1 MSIKDDPRFKYITK
15 LVATQLSVP
24 GGQTVTAAMVDKGSN
39 ATFVQ
44 EFMAGADAGYEPR
57 MALLF
62 YLQPTGGSSDPVV
75 FMTDGMDSQLA
86 GKCCY
91 VVRNT
96 APKEPVKD
104 VEMDCNVGTISCTQK
119 GANPMDTM
127 AGLIKELY
135 FPLLNT
141 NGFGFMKKMTAE
153 HKKKLIHDALGFE
166 KNLHK
171 ALGELKL
178 VMSLE
183 TPADNFIIE
192 SKPAAVMAAAANA
205 DFVTEYERVIKEWT
219 DMTEALLNEP
229 EKMETTDEDDD
240 IGPRT
245 ELLWWQTRATKLNS
259 IVDDLRKEKCQMVLL
274 VLQQCKS
281 RQLKKWRAI
290 NNAITDALNEAKDNV
305 KYLATLDKYI
315 EPLYTATPP
324 EVHESLSGL
333 LNNLRMMH
341 AIARYYATPERM
353 TVLFTKITAQMIAN
367 CRKWVTS
374 KGALWDQDIGELLKA
389 LNVCYSLFNEY
400 RSEYD
405 KTRDKLKEVPSSKQ
419 FEFSENIIFSKS
431 NLFQRRV
438 EKLIDLFTTVDQFTK
453 LAKRD
458 LEGLEGLMKNFFSM
472 VGDFK
477 RKPYDLFDFQLNQFD
492 RDYLEFLAN
501 IHELESSLQ
510 GFINSSFER
519 ITSTE
524 AAMLL
529 LDQLRHMLQRD
540 SLKDDLE
547 SKRLTIFQHF
557 LGDLEVVSR
566 TYEKLKNNP
575 PITRNVPPV
584 TGNVLWARQLMRRIE
599 QPMQQFRNHQELM
612 ELKDSKKA
620 VKVYNKIARTVVE
633 FEALWELA
641 WVRGIEAAKSGL
653 QSTLLVRHPTTEK
666 LYVNF
671 DHQILELMKEA
682 KCLRRLG
689 HEIPESAKMV
699 LMMEDKYKH
708 HYNLLSYALVEY
720 ERVMANVPELLMNLL
735 KPHIAELTAVINPGL
750 VTLTWTSMNISA
762 FLQRFHSEMLRFNEL
777 VDKLK
782 DIMANRLVRN
792 QKTIAELPLVD
803 MPSGGEGEETGLLP
817 LDKFVDM
824 QVKFSEEQTAT
835 LSAKSIEIEHALKDL
850 IVQIMEYP
858 LSFVQESVDPA
869 EIAKLSEH
877 FSTTSYKAVQD
888 CTRLSL
894 ETLKGRIA
902 ARSLATFLFIDKPL
916 FEVSVEMT
924 PKGAKMN
931 PELGEIQT
939 AINTVVRAVLS
950 CSKQIS
956 LWENDDNYASGK
968 NVFDVVSKDKDVVR
982 VVLLLTGALEG
993 VKRQV
998 YEYMHTMTK
1007 YDYLWKDNK
1016 KAAYNAFMSKD
1027 PSLEDFEAELKKY
1040 DLVEQEIMRIPQKH
1054 NIGAIALETLALKT
1068 ALSTEAKTWKKQ
1080 YAQNL
1085 HGQARTELATIT
1097 EWIEKHTRYLK
1108 RELNDLDDVRVA
1120 VGYLAAI
1127 REKETMLDWEFGP
1140 ILEKYSLLTKYNV
1153 DIPKEE
1159 TDQVDDLE
1167 YAWRRLKTVANGV
1180 NEHLG
1185 AHQMQYKKTLVRN
1198 VRMFVVDVAQFRSD
1212 FEANGPGVPGLPPLE
1227 ANERLRKFQRLYE
1240 ERGRKFE
1247 AYSAGEALFGL
1258 PLTTYPELEKTKEE
1272 LGLLSKLYD
1281 LFTTVLDTI
1290 TGYNDMHWADV
1301 CGFTTGPKGPESN
1314 ISIMV
1319 KKLEEFQLGI
1329 KKMPKELRG
1338 WDAYLELKKM
1348 VDEFLETLPLVEQLA
1363 NPSLRE
1369 RHWKALETL
1378 TGKKLEVT
1386 LESFMLKDLLDAG
1399 ILQVSEDVEEI
1410 AGSAVKELAI
1420 EGKLDAIADDWAV
1433 RALTFAPFKTRGN
1446 IILNTGAT
1454 AELMEGLEEAQ
1465 MGLGSMLASRFV
1477 IPFKEKATLWVEQL
1491 STIGETLEQ
1500 WVAVQAM
1507 WNYLEAV
1514 FTSGDISKQLPQ
1526 ESKRFQGIDKNWVK
1540 IMSKGNEVP
1549 NLVNYIVGNDT
1560 LQQLLPHMFEQLELC
1575 QKALSGYLDQKRAA
1589 FPRFFFVADAT
1600 LLEVLSQGS
1609 NPQAIQPHLQSCFD
1623 SVVYAE
1629 FNKKDKA
1636 KVEALFSGEGQSI
1649 KLTQIVNAE
1658 GNIEDWLGKLLR
1670 EMQVT
1675 VSRII
1680 CYAAAD
1686 SEHMSTEE
1694 LTHKYQ
1700 AQVSLIGIQF
1710 KWTADS
1716 EDALYRAKA
1725 EKGIIKAT
1733 NKKHQQRLT
1742 DLVAINMR
1750 PDQELRNFGK
1760 WTRKKVETMIVVD
1773 VHQRDVFVDIERFRV
1788 KDIEDFEWQK
1798 QARFYWDFD
1807 HDAAKI
1813 SIADVDFHYTNEYLG
1828 VKERLVITPLTD
1840 RCYVT
1845 LSQALG
1851 MFLGGAPAGPA
1862 GTGKTETTK
1871 DMGCTLGKFVMV
1883 TNCGDQMD
1891 FRSLGN
1897 IYKGA
1902 AMAGLWSCFDEFN
1915 RINLD
1920 VLSVAAQQV
1929 GSVLMA
1935 VKMGAQMFQ
1944 FTDGQTVNCDPAV
1957 GYFITMNPGYAGR
1970 QELPENLKSQHR
1982 GVTMMV
1988 PDRQIIMQVK
1998 LTGAGY
2004 IQNFIC
2010 GKKFNVLYRLCEEQL
2025 SKQAHYDF
2033 GLRNILAVLRTCGS
2047 SKRDAG
2053 KDPEGALEPML
2064 VMRTLRDM
2072 NLSKF
2077 VAEDVP
2083 LFLALIEDLFPG
2095 LKAPAMKHPLV
2106 EPAVKKAVDANNLQ
2120 SLPSWM
2126 LKIIQVYE
2134 MCLVRHSLML
2144 VGPSGTGKSR
2154 IVQVLQQAFQSIVVP
2169 PDALVEAMIG
2179 QPQKFVTMNPK
2190 AILSGQMF
2198 GTMDVAAGE
2207 WHDGIFSQ
2215 LWRRANKDRK
2225 NFTWLVLDGPV
2236 DAIWIENMNT
2246 VMDDNKLLTLA
2257 NSDRIPMLR
2266 PNVTL
2271 HFEVEDLRNASPATV
2286 SRAGIIYV
2294 SEEDLGYMPYVTS
2307 WLTSRTKDG
2316 KDLTPIF
2323 DKYTAPLLNFIRIE
2337 CQSKMSIAN
2346 ISLCTSCS
2354 TLLDALLGALDSTP
2368 NAAALERFVLYS
2380 MFTTMAGVLDN
2391 KDREKVDKFLRT
2403 LTNNLPECEHPDTIF
2418 EFKIDTSNQSYPWV
2432 SWGALIPGWSF
2443 TAQPDQ
2449 LGKQFASLLIP
2460 TIDSVRCE
2468 YNMGLSI
2475 SQNRAVILVGGPGTA
2490 KTSIILSVLNAVDP
2504 IKVTFKKM
2512 SFSQATTPSI
2522 FQRQIESSVEKRQ
2535 GKTFG
2540 PPNNKRMLC
2549 FIDDISMPL
2558 VNEWGDQIT
2567 LEIVR
2572 MQIENRGFYS
2582 LDKPGEFTGIVD
2594 VLILGAML
2602 HPGAGKNDI
2611 PNRAKRHFH
2620 VMNVTLPSNASINQI
2635 FGAMSSS
2642 FFGWSKDDAIKE
2654 MATNLVSM
2662 TISIWDR
2669 IKTKML
2675 PTPAKFHYLFNL
2687 RDLSRVFQGIFNIN
2701 VLETL
2706 TDSFML
2712 LALWKH
2718 ECMRVFSDKLV
2729 DKKDKAWF
2737 AKEIFV
2743 VLEPF
2748 ASKFGPDIEKL
2759 QSQKDIYFVDFLRD
2773 ADEDPET
2780 GELLPAPKVYEAMP
2794 YEQLNDARKK
2804 AVENMKRF
2812 NEAFKLLKMD
2822 LVFFHDA
2829 LEHLCRI
2836 TRLFALSRGCALL
2849 VGVGGSG
2856 KQSLTRLSSFICN
2869 ATCFQITLTKTY
2881 NGNNLLEDFK
2891 PLYRR
2896 AGVTAKPTIFMLTDK
2911 EIKDEG
2917 FLEYFN
2923 IFLNTGELP
2932 NLFPRDEYDAI
2943 IGELREKY
2951 QAMYKGSEPTVD
2963 QLWAWFIER
2972 VRSNL
2977 HLSLC
2982 FSPVGVKFS
2991 QRAQKFPGLINGT
3004 TIDWFLTWPEEALTD
3019 VATAFIGSFDAL
3031 QGDAAVRGKLIKHM
3045 AAVQAGMNDACEQF
3059 FERYRRKTY
3068 VTPKSY
3074 LGFIEEY
3081 KGVYVRKLEAV
3092 KVLADSINTGLD
3104 KLRDA
3109 AADVEKI
3116 KIEVREKEKTLI
3128 VAQEKGAI
3136 MLQEI
3141 TASTAK
3147 AEKKKAEVQ
3156 AVKDTLGSEAAV
3168 IGQQKDDVE
3177 KDLLAAKPALD
3188 DAENALKAITAK
3200 DIGLLKQLKMPP
3212 DLVKRTF
3219 DVVLILFQKEISPV
3233 AAETVETKR
3242 GQVLQLVGSWPFAL
3256 TMMADIGFLG
3266 ALEKFNK
3273 DAINDETVEL
3283 LYPYL
3288 SAPDFTPDDARKVAS
3303 ALAGLC
3309 LWARSMA
3316 LYVDIAKVVKPKM
3329 ESLAQ
3334 AESKL
3339 KNANAKLA
3347 KAQGE
3352 LDQVARELDEMTLQ
3366 FNQALATKQA
3376 LQDDADACN
3385 KKMEAANRLIGGLAG
3400 ERSRWEESSAGFA
3413 DEIRRLAGDVAQ
3425 ACAFITY
3432 VGPYNAEFRKHLQTK
3447 LFAADCI
3454 QKGVPCTDDL
3464 GVSLFLVDAGT
3475 IGDWNL
3481 EGLPSDDLSV
3491 ENGIMVTRSKKW
3503 PLMIDPQSQGMGWI
3517 KSREAKNGIK
3527 STQLIDKRFRNHL
3540 EDCMAFGNPMIIENV
3555 ETEID
3560 PVLDPVL
3567 NKEIQRKG
3575 RNLIIQLSDKECEYS
3590 ETFSLVLCTKLT
3602 NPHYSPEIFAQLTI
3616 INFTVTMGGLEQQLL
3631 SRVVQMERPE
3641 LEEQKKKLVE
3651 EVNSNKKILKGLED
3665 DLLYR
3670 LANSTGNLLDD
3681 VELIEVLSKSK
3692 ITAVQV
3698 NEKLTTAVDTDI
3710 RINTAREEYRPAA
3723 RRGALLYFMVVDMAS
3738 INNMYMVSLQQFLEL
3753 HDFSVNHSEKAPIAA
3768 KRIINIMDYMTNYVT
3783 RYMHRGLFERHKKIW
3798 TLMLAMKI
3806 QQIAGTLSATY
3817 VGNLLKAGGALDAK
3831 SEKPVPAK
3839 WMPESVW
3846 LNCIALSRTV
3856 GMLRDLPDNLE
3867 RFNDLWKA
3875 WYDHDAP
3882 ETQLFPDY
3890 NERLDQFEKMLLV
3903 RAIRVDR
3910 ALLAVDTYIASSL
3923 GRDYL
3928 LVDPL
3933 DIAKVHDEASAYVPM
3948 ITILSM
3954 GSDPT
3959 GKILDLARKRKKR
3972 VEGISM
3978 GQGQEPPAR
3987 KLLEV
3992 GITEGI
3998 WVMLQNCHLGLSF
4011 LGELTEWV
4019 KALPKLEDTSPG
4031 SVQPVFRLWIT
4042 AEPNPDFPIALLQLS
4057 IKFTNEAPA
4066 GIMLGVRNT
4075 YTWLNQDMLDSVSDP
4090 KWKTMLFALAFMHT
4104 IVQER
4109 RKFGPLGFN
4118 ILYEFSQADLSACV
4132 TYMQNHLNMMEAK
4145 RRPVDWITVNYMVCD
4160 VQYGGKITDDWD
4172 RRLFN
4177 TYGKSWLVEKCL
4189 SPDFKFVPGN
4199 DTYFI
4204 PPFSQEI
4211 ETYRKYIDSLPL
4223 VDDPEVFGLHGNADL
4238 AYRTAQ
4244 AATTLG
4250 TIQDIQP
4257 KEGGGGGGL
4266 TREEIVLNMVED
4278 LQKKL
4283 PPNYNGEA
4291 VKNGI
4296 KVLGGLGKPLN
4307 IVLKQEIDRMQM
4319 VLNALRKILSDL
4331 KLAIAGTIVMS
4342 PMLAGAVDALFD
4354 AKVPDP
4360 WAKVMPVSLP
4370 LQPLIGVWFANMLNR
4385 AEQLTT
4391 WLQNGRPL
4399 CFWLTGFFNPSGF
4412 LTASRQEVCR
4422 AHSKDGWALDD
4433 CVNTFE
4439 VLKQERDDVKAGP
4452 AEGIYIYGLALDGAR
4467 WDKGRNALTDSEP
4480 KVRFAPL
4487 PVLWISATGE
4497 KRKAGKELWYECPIY
4512 TCPARAAHGTQLR
4525 NYISMAEL
4533 RSEDPVNKWTLR
4545 AVCLLT
4551 TTD

>member
-1 MSIKDDPRFKYITK
+1 MTSVKDDPRFKYIAK
-15 LVATQLSVP
+15 IVAFQLSN
-24 GGQTVTAAMVDKGSN
+24 TVTTVTPLMVDKGSN
-39 ATFVQ
+39 ATFIN
-44 EFMAGADAGYEPR
+44 EFFSEGGDGGEPR

-62 YLQPTGGSSDPVV
+62 YMSKDTV
-75 FMTDGMDSQLA
+75 FMTDGTDIALT
-86 GKCCY
+86 GRCCY
-91 VVRNT
+91 VVRLTPPGT
-96 APKEPVKD
+96 ALPADCEMHVNFGTLSAASNPIFTLRALLKD
-104 VEMDCNVGTISCTQK
+104 
-119 GANPMDTM
+119 
-127 AGLIKELY
+127 LY
-135 FPLLNT
+135 SPLLSK
-141 NGFGFMKKMTAE
+141 NGFGFGKKMTGE
-153 HKKKLIHDALGFE
+153 
-166 KNLHK
+166 HK
-171 ALGELKL
+171 ALLNESTAGFCEQLSK
-178 VMSLE
+178 SLE
-183 TPADNFIIE
+183 ALDMAMTLPKPDEKFEVE
-192 SKPAAVMAAAANA
+192 SKPSAIAAASQDADIVMAYE
-205 DFVTEYERVIKEWT
+205 DVITEWVEITTK
-219 DMTEALLNEP
+219 LLNEP
-229 EKMETTDEDDD
+229 EDVEDEDDV
-240 IGPRT
+240 GPRT
-245 ELLWWQTRATKLNS
+245 ELAWWRRRATKLNS
-259 IVDDLRKEKCQMVLL
+259 IVDDLRLDKCQKVIL

-281 RQLKKWRAI
+281 RKLKVWRNI

-305 KYLATLDKYI
+305 KYLSTLDKYI
-315 EPLYTATPP
+315 EPLYSATPP
-324 EVHESLSGL
+324 AVYECISGL

-341 AIARYYATPERM
+341 AIARHYSTPERM
-353 TVLFTKITAQMIAN
+353 TVLCSKITAQMIAN
-367 CRKWVTS
+367 CRKWVTES
-374 KGALWDQDIGELLKA
+374 GSLWEQPTTDLLKS
-389 LNVCYSLFNEY
+389 LQMCYDLFNEY
-400 RSEYD
+400 RHQYD
-405 KTRDKLKEVPSSKQ
+405 DTRDKLRENPQAKQ
-419 FEFSENIIFSKS
+419 FEFQEATIFSKS

-438 EKLIDLFTTVDQFTK
+438 EKLIDLFTTVDQFTN
-453 LAKRD
+453 LAKHD
-458 LEGLEGLMKNFFSM
+458 LEGMEGLMQNFFHM
-472 VGDFK
+472 VADFK
-477 RKPYDLFDFQLNQFD
+477 RKPYDLFDFQVNQFD

-510 GFINSSFER
+510 GFINSSFEH

-575 PITRNVPPV
+575 PLVRNVPPV

-599 QPMQQFRNHQELM
+599 APMQQFRNHQELM

-708 HYNLLSYALVEY
+708 HYNLLSYALAEY
-720 ERVMANVPELLMNLL
+720 ERVMANVPEILAPLL
-735 KPHIAELTAVINPGL
+735 KPHMAELTCVINPGL
-750 VTLTWTSMNISA
+750 VTLTWTSMNIQA
-762 FLQRFHSEMLRFNEL
+762 FLQRFHSEMIRFNEL

-782 DIMANRLVRN
+782 DIIANRLVRN
-792 QKTIAELPLVD
+792 QSVIAALPLVE
-803 MPSGGEGEETGLLP
+803 MPDPAAAEESLLP
-817 LDKFVDM
+817 LDKFVGI
-824 QVKFSEEQTAT
+824 QERFSSEQTST
-835 LSAKSIEIEHALKDL
+835 LYAKNIEIELALKDL
-850 IVQIMEYP
+850 IVQLLEYP
-858 LSFVQESVDPA
+858 LSFVTTSVDPA
-869 EIAKLSEH
+869 DIASLSEH
-877 FSTTSYKAVQD
+877 FSRTTYRAVLD
-888 CTRLSL
+888 CTRNSL
-894 ETLKGRIA
+894 EALKSRVS
-902 ARSLATFLFIDKPL
+902 ARSLANFLFIDAPI
-916 FEVSVEMT
+916 FEVGVEMT
-924 PKGAKMN
+924 STGAVMN
-931 PELGEIQT
+931 PTLGEIQS
-939 AINTVVRAVLS
+939 AINSCARAVLD
-950 CSKQIS
+950 CSKS
-956 LWENDDNYASGK
+956 LGVWENDDGYGAGK
-968 NVFDVVSKDKDVVR
+968 KVFDVISRDKDIVR

-998 YEYMHTMTK
+998 YEYLHTFVK
-1007 YDYLWKDNK
+1007 YDYLWKDSK
-1016 KAAYNAFMSKD
+1016 KEAYEKFMAAN

-1054 NIGAIALETLALKT
+1054 NIGALSLETNPLKT
-1068 ALSTEAKTWKKQ
+1068 ALQKEARTWKKQ

-1085 HGQARTELATIT
+1085 HSQAQSELEATT
-1097 EWIEKHTRYLK
+1097 TWMEQHTRYLK
-1108 RELNDLDDVRVA
+1108 RELNDLDDVRMA
-1120 VGYLAAI
+1120 MGYLTAI
-1127 REKETMLDWEFGP
+1127 RNKETMLDWEFGP
-1140 ILEKYSLLTKYNV
+1140 VEEKYALLTRYNV

-1159 TDQVDDLE
+1159 SDAVTDLQ
-1167 YAWRRLKTVANGV
+1167 YSWRKLKTQAN
-1180 NEHLG
+1180 EITEQLG
-1185 AHQMQYKKTLVRN
+1185 AQQMTFKKNLVRN

-1227 ANERLRKFQRLYE
+1227 ANERLRKFQRLYD
-1240 ERGRKFE
+1240 ERDRKFE
-1247 AYSAGEALFGL
+1247 AYSAGETLFGL
-1258 PLTTYPELEKTKEE
+1258 PVTTYPELEKTKEE

-1281 LFTTVLDTI
+1281 LFTTVLETI
-1290 TGYNDMHWADV
+1290 NGFNDMHWVDV
-1301 CGFTTGPKGPESN
+1301 CGFTETPKGPESN

-1319 KKLEEFQLGI
+1319 KKLEEFQLAC
-1329 KKMPKELRG
+1329 KKMPKELRA
-1338 WDAYLELKKM
+1338 WDAYVELKKM
-1348 VDEFLETLPLVEQLA
+1348 VDDFLETLPLVEQLA
-1363 NPSLRE
+1363 NPALRP
-1369 RHWKALETL
+1369 RHWQALIEL
-1378 TGKKLEVT
+1378 TGTDLQYTSET
-1386 LESFMLKDLLDAG
+1386 FMLKDLLEAG
-1399 ILQVSEDVEEI
+1399 ILEVLDDVEEI

-1420 EGKLDAIADDWAV
+1420 EGKLNDIANDWIV
-1433 RALTFAPFKTRGN
+1433 RSLSFSPFKARGN
-1446 IILNTGAT
+1446 IILNMGPTM
-1454 AELMEGLEEAQ
+1454 ELMEVLEESQ

-1477 IPFKEKATLWVEQL
+1477 LPFKEMADQWVEQL
-1491 STIGETLEQ
+1491 SAIGETLEQ
-1500 WVAVQAM
+1500 WTAVQAM
-1507 WNYLEAV
+1507 WQYLEAV
-1514 FTSGDISKQLPQ
+1514 FTSGDIAKQLPQ

-1549 NLVNYIVGNDT
+1549 NVVNYIVGNDV
-1560 LQQLLPHMFEQLELC
+1560 LKQLLPHMIEQLELC

-1609 NPQAIQPHLQSCFD
+1609 NPQAIQPHLQACFD

-1629 FNKKDKA
+1629 FNKKDKTKIDMLMSA
-1636 KVEALFSGEGQSI
+1636 EGQTM
-1649 KLTQIVNAE
+1649 KLVNQVTAE
-1658 GNIEDWLGKLLR
+1658 GNIEEWLDRLLK
-1670 EMQVT
+1670 EMQNT
-1675 VSRII
+1675 VNRII
-1680 CYAAAD
+1680 SYAAAD
-1686 SEHMSTEE
+1686 SEHMHTEE

-1710 KWTADS
+1710 KWTSDS
-1716 EDALYRAKA
+1716 EEALYRAKA

-1750 PDQELRNFGK
+1750 PDQEVRAFGA

-1773 VHQRDVFVDIERFRV
+1773 VHQRDVFVDIEIHRV
-1788 KDIEDFEWQK
+1788 RDVEDFEWQK

-1807 HDAAKI
+1807 GDVAKI
-1813 SIADVDFHYTNEYLG
+1813 SIADVDFSYTCEYLG

-1851 MFLGGAPAGPA
+1851 MCLGGAPAGPA

-1891 FRSLGN
+1891 FRSLGG

-1915 RINLD
+1915 RINLE

-1935 VKMGAQMFQ
+1935 VKMQAKMFQ

-2004 IQNFIC
+2004 EQNAIC
-2010 GKKFNVLYRLCEEQL
+2010 AKKFNVLYKLCEEQL

-2053 KDPEGALEPML
+2053 KDPGGTLEPML

-2083 LFLALIEDLFPG
+2083 LFLALIDDLFPG

-2106 EPAVKKAVDANNLQ
+2106 EPAVLKAVLANNLQ
-2120 SLPSWM
+2120 TLPTWM

-2169 PDALVEAMIG
+2169 PDQLVEAMIG

-2207 WHDGIFSQ
+2207 WNDGIFSQ
-2215 LWRRANKDRK
+2215 LWRKANKDKK

-2257 NSDRIPMLR
+2257 NNDRIPMLR

-2294 SEEDLGYMPYVTS
+2294 SEADLGYMPYVTS
-2307 WLTSRTKDG
+2307 WLASRTKDG
-2316 KDLTPIF
+2316 KDLEPIF
-2323 DKYTAPLLNFIRIE
+2323 TKFTKPFLDFLRIE
-2337 CQSKMSIAN
+2337 CNSKMSIAD
-2346 ISLCTSCS
+2346 ISLCTSCT
-2354 TLLDALLGALDSTP
+2354 TLIDALLGDLPEPPDAG
-2368 NAAALERFVLYS
+2368 ALERFVLYS
-2380 MFTTMAGVLDN
+2380 MFTTMAGVLESA
-2391 KDREKVDKFLRT
+2391 DRAKVDKFLRT
-2403 LTNNLPECEHPDTIF
+2403 LTNNLPECEAPDTVF
-2418 EFKIDTSNQSYPWV
+2418 EFKIDTENPTYPWV
-2432 SWGALIPGWSF
+2432 AWGALIPGWSF
-2443 TAQPDQ
+2443 TEEPTQ

-2468 YNMGLSI
+2468 YNMNLSI

-2504 IKVTFKKM
+2504 ALVTFKKM

-2540 PPNNKRMLC
+2540 PPNNKKMLC
-2549 FIDDISMPL
+2549 FIDDVSMPL
-2558 VNEWGDQIT
+2558 INEWGDQIT
-2567 LEIVR
+2567 LEIMR
-2572 MQIENRGFYS
+2572 QTIENQGFYN
-2582 LDKPGEFTGIVD
+2582 LDKPGEFKGIVD

-2620 VMNVTLPSNASINQI
+2620 VMNVTLPSAASINQI

-2642 FFGWSKDDAIKE
+2642 FFGWSQDQAIKD
-2654 MATNLVSM
+2654 MSQCLVGM
-2662 TISIWDR
+2662 TIAIWESI
-2669 IKTKML
+2669 KKKML

-2687 RDLSRVFQGIFNIN
+2687 RDLSRVFQGIFNID
-2701 VLETL
+2701 VQSTL
-2706 TDSFML
+2706 DSSFQL

-2748 ASKFGPDIEKL
+2748 AAQFGADIEKL
-2759 QSQKDIYFVDFLRD
+2759 QGAANIYFVDFLRD

-2780 GELLPAPKVYEAMP
+2780 GELLAAPKVYEALP
-2794 YEQLNDARKK
+2794 FEEFGEAKKK
-2804 AVENMKRF
+2804 AIEGMGRF
-2812 NEAFKLLKMD
+2812 NEAYKLLKME

-2856 KQSLTRLSSFICN
+2856 KQSLTRLASFICN
-2869 ATCFQITLTKTY
+2869 ATFFQIQLTKTY

-2896 AGVTAKPTIFMLTDK
+2896 AGVLAKPTIFMLTDK

-2932 NLFPRDEYDAI
+2932 NLFPRDELDAI
-2943 IGELREKY
+2943 IGECREKY

-2963 QLWAWFIER
+2963 DLWAWFIER
-2972 VRSNL
+2972 VRSHL

-2991 QRAQKFPGLINGT
+2991 QRALQFPGLINGT

-3019 VATAFIGSFDAL
+3019 VATAFIGSFDRL
-3031 QGDAAVRGKLIKHM
+3031 QGDAQVRGKLIKHM
-3045 AAVQAGMNDACEQF
+3045 AAVHAGMNDACEDF

-3081 KGVYVRKLEAV
+3081 KGVYVRKLEGV
-3092 KVLADSINTGLD
+3092 QVLADSINTGLD
-3104 KLRDA
+3104 KLREA

-3128 VAQEKGAI
+3128 VAQEKGAV

-3147 AEKKKAEVQ
+3147 AEKKKTEVQ
-3156 AVKDTLGSEAAV
+3156 AVKDTLGGEAAV
-3168 IGQQKDDVE
+3168 IGAFKDEVE

-3212 DLVKRTF
+3212 DLVKRVF
-3219 DVVLILFQKEISPV
+3219 DVVLLLFQKEVNPPQ
-3233 AAETVETKR
+3233 AETVETKR
-3242 GQVLQLVGSWPFAL
+3242 GSVLQLVGSWNFAL
-3256 TMMADIGFLG
+3256 PMMADIGFLG
-3266 ALEKFNK
+3266 ALETFNK
-3273 DAINDETVEL
+3273 DAINDETVEM

-3288 SAPDFTPDDARKVAS
+3288 AAPDFTPDDARKVAS

-3309 LWARSMA
+3309 TWARAMA

-3329 ESLAQ
+3329 ENLAQ
-3334 AESKL
+3334 ALSKL
-3339 KNANAKLA
+3339 NTANAKLA

-3352 LDQVARELDEMTLQ
+3352 LDQVAAELDEMTNQ
-3366 FNQALATKQA
+3366 FNEALATKQA

-3432 VGPYNAEFRKHLQTK
+3432 VGPYNAEYRKHLQVK
-3447 LFAADCI
+3447 LFAADCVA
-3454 QKGVPCTDDL
+3454 KGVPCTEDL

-3481 EGLPSDDLSV
+3481 EGLPSDELSV

-3517 KSREAKNGIK
+3517 KSREAQNAIK
-3527 STQLIDKRFRNHL
+3527 STQLTDKRFRNHL

-3555 ETEID
+3555 EEEID

-3590 ETFSLVLCTKLT
+3590 ETFSLVMCTKLT

-3651 EVNSNKKILKGLED
+3651 EVNSNKKVLKGLED

-3681 VELIEVLSKSK
+3681 TELIELLSASK
-3692 ITAVQV
+3692 VTAVEV
-3698 NEKLTTAVDTDI
+3698 NEKLTIAVDTDI
-3710 RINTAREEYRPAA
+3710 RINTAREEYRPSA
-3723 RRGALLYFMVVDMAS
+3723 RRGALLYFLIVDMAA
-3738 INNMYMVSLQQFLEL
+3738 INVMYMVSLQQFLEL
-3753 HDFSVNHSEKAPIAA
+3753 HDFAVNNSEKAPIAA
-3768 KRIINIMDYMTNYVT
+3768 KRIVNIIDYMTNYVT

-3806 QQIAGTLSATY
+3806 QQIAGTLSAAY
-3817 VGNLLKAGGALDAK
+3817 VSNLLKGGGALDAK
-3831 SEKPVPAK
+3831 SEKPAPAK
-3839 WMPESVW
+3839 WIPEAVW
-3846 LNCIALSRTV
+3846 LNVIALSRCV
-3856 GMLRDLPDNLE
+3856 QMLRDLPDNFE
-3867 RFNDLWKA
+3867 RYNDAWQA

-3882 ETQLFPDY
+3882 ETQQFPDY

-3903 RAIRVDR
+3903 RAVREDR
-3910 ALLAVDTYIASSL
+3910 ALLAIDTYIAASL

-3928 LVDPL
+3928 LVQPL
-3933 DIAKVHDEASAYVPM
+3933 DLAQVHDEATSMVPM
-3948 ITILSM
+3948 ITILST

-3959 GKILDLARKRKKR
+3959 GKIQDLARKRKKR

-3978 GQGQEPPAR
+3978 GQGQEPAAR
-3987 KLLEV
+3987 KLLEM
-3992 GITEGI
+3992 GISEGI
-3998 WVMLQNCHLGLSF
+3998 WVLLQNCHLGLSF
-4011 LGELTEWV
+4011 MGECMEWV
-4019 KALPKLEDTSPG
+4019 KGLPKLEEGAPG
-4031 SVQPVFRLWIT
+4031 TVLPAFRLWIT
-4042 AEPNPDFPIALLQLS
+4042 AEPHPEFPIGMLQLS

-4075 YTWLNQDMLDSVSDP
+4075 YTWLNQDMLDSVTDP

-4132 TYMQNHLNMMEAK
+4132 TYMQNHLNMMETK

-4160 VQYGGKITDDWD
+4160 VQYGGKITDDFD

-4189 SPDFKFVPGN
+4189 ASDFKFVAGN
-4199 DTYFI
+4199 DTYYI
-4204 PPFSQEI
+4204 PPTNPDI
-4211 ETYRKYIDSLPL
+4211 DYYRKYIEQLPL

-4244 AATTLG
+4244 TKTTLA
-4250 TIQDIQP
+4250 TILDIQP

-4266 TREEIVLNMVED
+4266 TREEIVLNMVND
-4278 LQKKL
+4278 LQGKV
-4283 PPNYNGEA
+4283 PPLYNGEA
-4291 VKNGI
+4291 TKQGI
-4296 KVLGGLGKPLN
+4296 KALGGLGKPLN
-4307 IVLKQEIDRMQM
+4307 ICLKQEIDRMQM
-4319 VLNALRKILSDL
+4319 VLKKLKTVLSDL

-4342 PMLAGAVDALFD
+4342 PMLAGALDALFN

-4370 LQPLIGVWFANMLNR
+4370 LQPNIGVWFANMSNR
-4385 AEQLTT
+4385 ADQLTN
-4391 WLQNGRPL
+4391 WLKDGRPY
-4399 CFWLTGFFNPSGF
+4399 CFWLTGMFNPSGF

-4422 AHSKDGWALDD
+4422 AHSKDNWALDD
-4433 CVNTFE
+4433 CVDQFE
-4439 VLKQERDDVKAGP
+4439 VLKQERDDVKSGP
-4452 AEGIYIYGLALDGAR
+4452 SEGIYIYGLSLDGAR
-4467 WDKGRNALTDSEP
+4467 WDKQRNALTDSEP
-4480 KVRFAPL
+4480 KVRFSPL
-4487 PVLWISATGE
+4487 PVLYVTATGE
-4497 KRKAGKELWYECPIY
+4497 KRKGGKEIYYQCPIY
-4512 TCPARAAHGTQLR
+4512 TCPARAAHGTQLK
-4525 NYISMAEL
+4525 NYISNAEL
-4533 RSEDPVNKWTLR
+4533 RSEEHVNKWILR